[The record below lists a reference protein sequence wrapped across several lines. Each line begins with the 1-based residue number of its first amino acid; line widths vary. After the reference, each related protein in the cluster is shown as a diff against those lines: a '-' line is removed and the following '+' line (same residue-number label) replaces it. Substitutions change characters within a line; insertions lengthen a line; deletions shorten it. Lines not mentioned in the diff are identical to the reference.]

1 MLEESRVALILVLIA
16 LAISTWTLFQVQ
28 EMERTSERNY
38 QGKLL
43 ETQEKPTRT
52 SEGLQSFEQSE
63 YPKHGEELTERL
75 SETNRMEE
83 RKKKPSRRLV
93 QEVIAEEQDAEELRE
108 WAFSNQ
114 IPWEEMPQEVKEAF
128 MYDYSF
134 PFECG
139 ENHTIIYLGDLN
151 SERAQKSLE
160 AINKLI
166 WANEDCIYVE
176 EGGVEVISL
185 EEIASP
191 DVSKRKSDLSILV
204 IDGFHLQENPSLVI
218 QSIENYLEGRRQ
230 SGLYGDGLSGV
241 IVILGRGIGPI
252 QTLYQYI
259 DQIVPGG
266 SEVLLKEARKI
277 EEKYYPEERHYTITI
292 RFEPSSY
299 YPEEGYCSLGDYRG
313 YGPYYSV
320 CADPCDIRTDDLEG
334 FTIDLI
340 FYANTPESLKLK
352 PTPPFY
358 AFSRNDMIEDLWAK
372 MTYFALDELRE
383 SGC

>member
-52 SEGLQSFEQSE
+52 SEEPKSFEQSE

-93 QEVIAEEQDAEELRE
+93 QEVIAEERDAEELRE

-114 IPWEEMPQEVKEAF
+114 IPWEEMPQDVKEAF
-128 MYDYSF
+128 MYRNLI
-134 PFECG
+134 PFDCG

-176 EGGVEVISL
+176 EGGVEVIPL
-185 EEIASP
+185 EEITSP
-191 DVSKRKSDLSILV
+191 DVSKRKRDLSILV

-230 SGLYGDGLSGV
+230 SGLYGDGLSGS

-266 SEVLLKEARKI
+266 SEVLLRKARGI
-277 EEKYYPEERHYTITI
+277 DEQHFPEEVYYFVSIY
-292 RFEPSSY
+292 FEPSSY
-299 YPEEGYCSLGDYRG
+299 YPERG
-313 YGPYYSV
+313 YSYYNYP
-320 CADPCDIRTDDLEG
+320 DPCDVRTENLEG
-334 FTIDLI
+334 FKVKVAIYDTRYAVEPKKPSPPDYVYGPDL
-340 FYANTPESLKLK
+340 
-352 PTPPFY
+352 
-358 AFSRNDMIEDLWAK
+358 IEDLWK
-372 MTYFALDELRE
+372 RITVYALEEGRVNE
-383 SGC
+383 C

>member
-52 SEGLQSFEQSE
+52 SEEPKSFEQSE

-93 QEVIAEEQDAEELRE
+93 QEVIAEERDAEELRE

-114 IPWEEMPQEVKEAF
+114 IPWEEMPQDVKEAF
-128 MYDYSF
+128 MYRNLI
-134 PFECG
+134 PFDCG

-166 WANEDCIYVE
+166 WANEDCFSIS
-176 EGGVEVISL
+176 GGVEVIPL
-185 EEIASP
+185 EEITSP
-191 DVSKRKSDLSILV
+191 DVSKRKRDLSILV

-230 SGLYGDGLSGV
+230 SGLYGDGLSGS

-266 SEVLLKEARKI
+266 SEVLLRKARGI
-277 EEKYYPEERHYTITI
+277 DEQHFPEEVYYFVSIY
-292 RFEPSSY
+292 FEPSSY
-299 YPEEGYCSLGDYRG
+299 YPERG
-313 YGPYYSV
+313 YSYYNYP
-320 CADPCDIRTDDLEG
+320 DPCDVRTENLEG
-334 FTIDLI
+334 FKVKVAIYDTRYAVEPKKPSPPDYVYGPDL
-340 FYANTPESLKLK
+340 
-352 PTPPFY
+352 
-358 AFSRNDMIEDLWAK
+358 IEDLWK
-372 MTYFALDELRE
+372 RITVYALEEGRVNE
-383 SGC
+383 C